1 MIQETIN
8 RAKVLFLLAEQVNA
22 DTSKV
27 ETAIEQADQLAIIH
41 KQAMALLQ
49 TAADSVQT
57 DIKNALTSLCTAA
70 LRDVFPEKQCSF
82 GVEFI
87 QNKNTT
93 NLEMFILE
101 DDIKYDPLESRGHGI
116 ADVLCFA
123 LRVSI
128 LCLKADAR
136 KVILLDE
143 PFKQVS
149 ADYRKR
155 VIDFVKEVSRR
166 TGIQIIMVTHIDEF
180 ADHADNTITVSYV
193 NGKSVVKAETNEG

>member
-1 MIQETIN
+1 MLQETIN
-8 RAKVLFLLAEQVNA
+8 QAKVLFLLANQVNVEV
-22 DTSKV
+22 SKI
-27 ETAIEQADQLAIIH
+27 EASIEQADQLAILH

-70 LRDVFPEKQCSF
+70 LKDVFPEKKCSF
-82 GVEFI
+82 GVEFV

-101 DDIKYDPLESRGHGI
+101 DDIRYDPLESRGHGI

-128 LCLKADAR
+128 LCLKADVR

-149 ADYRKR
+149 AEYRKR
-155 VIDFVKEVSRR
+155 VINFVKEVSRR
-166 TGIQIIMVTHIDEF
+166 TGIQIIMVTHIEEF
-180 ADHADNTITVSYV
+180 AYEADKTITVSYV
-193 NGKSVVKAETNEG
+193 NGKSVVKAE